1 LTKLRW
7 LWYTLI
13 YQSEDADMKAT
24 VTEQTLRDLLDSV
37 GLLVAG
43 MGMDV
48 IEKQVADL
56 RVDLDGEPM
65 SATIY
70 QLFPE
75 AKR

>member
-1 LTKLRW
+1 MRAT
-7 LWYTLI
+7 
-13 YQSEDADMKAT
+13 AT

-43 MGMDV
+43 MEMTG
-48 IEKQVADL
+48 IEQQVADL
-56 RVDLDGEPM
+56 RVDLDGEPE

-75 AKR
+75 VK